1 LKRAVITF
9 LAFVLLLPALPAS
22 APFLAAPSA
31 HAQQSKQ
38 GQPQLIRRFNLLDL
52 LFGGGLRKQRQRSE
66 PPAKTRR
73 VIVAPNQRGAAAGI
87 AGAQPSQKT
96 VVTKSENAA
105 KVLVVGDFMAGG
117 LHWGLDQAYA
127 GNPDAVII
135 DKTNGLSGM
144 VREDVVNWPE
154 AVGSYIDELKPAI
167 VVMQVGM
174 NDRQQMRIADAK
186 VQKLAPPWKTEY
198 DRRVAAV
205 VKAVR
210 DRNIPLIWVG
220 LPPVKT
226 PAMNTDYL
234 VFNEI
239 FRAGT
244 EAAGGKFIDVW
255 DGFTNAEGQF
265 VSAGPDIN
273 GQIVRLRN
281 SDGINMTRAGM
292 SKLAF
297 YVEREIRRMI
307 GMGAQS
313 QIASLT
319 GLDSP
324 AAALEPQYDP
334 ATTGRTIVIGLDSP
348 QADGADFLE
357 GGEVATDERPDEA
370 SMAYTLVAQ
379 GVSYIPPPGR
389 VDAAWGKPADEVK
402 RPEPIAA
409 AAVVT
414 PVDPL
419 PAVGGPPG
427 TPVPSLPGEGLR
439 GSQPVAAA
447 PGEVPAASQAPAPA
461 AQQAER
467 PVRRTQ
473 PRPQQQQRRPVP
485 GLPGVW
491 LPNPVPN

>member
-1 LKRAVITF
+1 LKRAIIFV
-9 LAFVLLLPALPAS
+9 LAFVLVSPALPAP
-22 APFLAAPSA
+22 APFHAVTSA

-38 GQPQLIRRFNLLDL
+38 GQPQLVRRLNLLDL

-73 VIVAPNQRGAAAGI
+73 VIVAPSRSGAGAL

-96 VVTKSENAA
+96 VVAKSENAA

-135 DKTNGLSGM
+135 DKTQGLSGL
-144 VREDVVNWPE
+144 VRDDVVNWPE
-154 AVGSYIDELKPAI
+154 AIGSYIEEVKPAI
-167 VVMQVGM
+167 VVIQVGM
-174 NDRQQMRIADAK
+174 NDRQQMRVADGKA
-186 VQKLAPPWKTEY
+186 QKLTPPWKAEY

-210 DRNIPLIWVG
+210 ERNIPLIWVG

-234 VFNEI
+234 VLNET
-239 FRAGT
+239 FRAST
-244 EAAGGKFIDVW
+244 EAAGGKFVDVW

-307 GMGAQS
+307 GLGAQS
-313 QIASLT
+313 QVASLS

-357 GGEVATDERPDEA
+357 GGESAANERPDEA

-389 VDAAWGKPADEVK
+389 VDAAWGKPADEVR

-409 AAVVT
+409 TATLA
-414 PVDPL
+414 PL
-419 PAVGGPPG
+419 PPATVGNPEGM
-427 TPVPSLPGEGLR
+427 PVPPLPGEGLR

-447 PGEVPAASQAPAPA
+447 ASEVPASTQAPAA
-461 AQQAER
+461 AVQQAER

-473 PRPQQQQRRPVP
+473 PRPQQQQQRRPVP

-491 LPNPVPN
+491 LPNNERN

>member
-1 LKRAVITF
+1 LKRAIIFV
-9 LAFVLLLPALPAS
+9 LAFVLISPALLAP
-22 APFLAAPSA
+22 APFHAVPSA

-38 GQPQLIRRFNLLDL
+38 GQPQLVRRLNLLDL

-73 VIVAPNQRGAAAGI
+73 VIVAPNQSGGAGL

-96 VVTKSENAA
+96 VVAKSENAA
-105 KVLVVGDFMAGG
+105 RVLVAGDFMAGG

-127 GNPDAVII
+127 GNPDAVIV
-135 DKTNGLSGM
+135 DKTDGLSGL
-144 VREDVVNWPE
+144 VRDDVVNWPE
-154 AVGSYIDELKPAI
+154 AIGRYVEEVKPAI

-174 NDRQQMRIADAK
+174 NDRQQMRVADGK
-186 VQKLAPPWKTEY
+186 VQKLTPPWKAEY

-210 DRNIPLIWVG
+210 DRNIPLIWVS

-234 VFNEI
+234 VFNET
-239 FRAGT
+239 FRTTT
-244 EAAGGKFIDVW
+244 EAAGGKFVDVW

-307 GMGAQS
+307 GLGAQT
-313 QIASLT
+313 QIASLS

-334 ATTGRTIVIGLDSP
+334 ATTGRTVVIGLDSP

-357 GGEVATDERPDEA
+357 GGEIVANDRPDEA

-389 VDAAWGKPADEVK
+389 VDAAWGKPADEVR

-409 AAVVT
+409 TAALA
-414 PVDPL
+414 PL
-419 PAVGGPPG
+419 PPASVGGPEG
-427 TPVPSLPGEGLR
+427 TPVPPLPGEGLR
-439 GSQPVAAA
+439 GSQSVTSAA
-447 PGEVPAASQAPAPA
+447 GQVPAGAQAPAVA
-461 AQQAER
+461 GQQAER

-473 PRPQQQQRRPVP
+473 PRPQPQRRTFQ

-491 LPNPVPN
+491 LPNIERN

>member
-1 LKRAVITF
+1 LKRAIIIF
-9 LAFVLLLPALPAS
+9 LAFVLLSPALPAT

-38 GQPQLIRRFNLLDL
+38 GQPQLVRRLNLLDL

-73 VIVAPNQRGAAAGI
+73 VIVAPSRSGGGL

-96 VVTKSENAA
+96 VVAKSENAA

-117 LHWGLDQAYA
+117 LHWGLDQTYA

-135 DKTNGLSGM
+135 DKTDGLSGI
-144 VREDVVNWPE
+144 VRGDVVNWPE
-154 AVGSYIDELKPAI
+154 AIGNYIDELKPAI
-167 VVMQVGM
+167 VVMQIGM
-174 NDRQQMRIADAK
+174 NDRQQMRLPGAN
-186 VQKLAPPWKTEY
+186 VQKLTPPWRSEY
-198 DRRVAAV
+198 ERRTAAV

-239 FRAGT
+239 FRTTT

-307 GMGAQS
+307 GLGAQT

-334 ATTGRTIVIGLDSP
+334 ATTGRTVVIGLDSP

-357 GGEVATDERPDEA
+357 GGEISVNERPDEA

-402 RPEPIAA
+402 KPAPIAA
-409 AAVVT
+409 TAALA
-414 PVDPL
+414 PPP
-419 PAVGGPPG
+419 PASADGVQGA
-427 TPVPSLPGEGLR
+427 PVPILPGEGLR
-439 GSQPVAAA
+439 GSQPVAGAS
-447 PGEVPAASQAPAPA
+447 GEIPATAQAPAPA
-461 AQQAER
+461 AQQVER
-467 PVRRTQ
+467 PVRRNQ
-473 PRPQQQQRRPVP
+473 PRLEQQRRTIQD
-485 GLPGVW
+485 LPGVW
-491 LPNPVPN
+491 LPNSERN

>member
-1 LKRAVITF
+1 LKRAIIVL
-9 LAFVLLLPALPAS
+9 LAFVLLLPAFPAP

-31 HAQQSKQ
+31 NAQQSKQQ
-38 GQPQLIRRFNLLDL
+38 GQPQLIRRLNLLDL

-73 VIVAPNQRGAAAGI
+73 VIVAPSQSGSAGL

-96 VVTKSENAA
+96 VVAKSPNAA
-105 KVLVVGDFMAGG
+105 KVLVAGDFMAGG

-135 DKTNGLSGM
+135 DKSDGLSGI
-144 VREDVVNWPE
+144 VRDDVVNWPE
-154 AVGSYIDELKPAI
+154 SIGPYIDELKPAI

-174 NDRQQMRIADAK
+174 NDRQQMRLPDAK
-186 VQKLAPPWKTEY
+186 VQKLTPPWRTEY

-226 PAMNTDYL
+226 QAMNTDYL

-239 FRAGT
+239 FRAST

-307 GMGAQS
+307 GLGAQT

-319 GLDSP
+319 GLDSQ
-324 AAALEPQYDP
+324 ATALEPQYDP
-334 ATTGRTIVIGLDSP
+334 ATTGRTIVMGLDSP

-357 GGEVATDERPDEA
+357 GGEIAANDRPDEA

-402 RPEPIAA
+402 RPEPITAA
-409 AAVVT
+409 SVIA

-419 PAVGGPPG
+419 SAIGGPSG
-427 TPVPSLPGEGLR
+427 TPVPTLPGEGLR
-439 GSQPVAAA
+439 GSQPVAVA
-447 PGEVPAASQAPAPA
+447 PGAVTPAAEATAPA
-461 AQQAER
+461 ARQAER
-467 PVRRTQ
+467 PARRTE
-473 PRPQQQQRRPVP
+473 PRPQPQKRTIP